1 MKIFFFFFFLEKGRI
16 FFFFFKIFY
25 FFKIFFFFILFFFF
39 LNISMIVLFHLN
51 LLQFDVTELYYLLIN
66 TLFCSFYYYL
76 FNY

>member
-1 MKIFFFFFFLEKGRI
+1 MKIFFFFFFLKKKK
-16 FFFFFKIFY
+16 FFFFFLKDSNLCQIFISSLLML
-25 FFKIFFFFILFFFF
+25 IFI
-39 LNISMIVLFHLN
+39 NISMIVLFHLN